1 MKSLVQASS
10 ATKVSNEVL
19 HKIVRRNGNHQLT
32 EIDKRIIHKLL
43 NYKNKPSAVQ
53 LSRELDIPIATL
65 MRRKNKLEQAYL
77 TITYGPKLK
86 NFGYAKLSLLVK
98 ISPGFTAINIAY
110 GLLGLPFIS
119 KVTRV
124 FGGTKD
130 SLLAEAVVS
139 KMGDF
144 HEVAKLMDS
153 IKSIEGIEDV
163 TWFIDIDEI
172 GKNEEAIHN
181 LI

>member
-1 MKSLVQASS
+1 MQASS
-10 ATKVSNEVL
+10 ATNVPNEVV
-19 HKIVRRNGNHQLT
+19 HRSIRRNGNNHQLT
-32 EIDKRIIHKLL
+32 EIDKRIIRKLL

-65 MRRKNKLEQAYL
+65 MRRKNKLEQSYM